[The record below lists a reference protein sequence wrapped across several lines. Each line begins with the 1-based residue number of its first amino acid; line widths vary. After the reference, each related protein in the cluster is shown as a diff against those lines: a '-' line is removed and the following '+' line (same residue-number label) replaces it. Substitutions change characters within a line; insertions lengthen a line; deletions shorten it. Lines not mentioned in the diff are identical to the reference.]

1 MPYHSLNDPVISHN
15 DARMFYKGSM
25 LAKFCSMGSVSS
37 SKWFP
42 CYITIYDSLLR
53 LYDDEE
59 TATRN
64 PSNSVLQ
71 IVLDSKRRPST
82 WKLKNYSK
90 VSGKVINFYTFYI
103 LKDSAALGLFSFKRK
118 LKLGS
123 LDLDVIDQLIRCI
136 ELNTQNKST
145 DVLRN

>member
-1 MPYHSLNDPVISHN
+1 MPYHSLNDPVIPHN
-15 DARMFYKGSM
+15 DARMFYKGPM
-25 LAKFCSMGSVSS
+25 LAKFCSMGFVSS

-42 CYITIYDSLLR
+42 CYITIYDSILR

-71 IVLDSKRRPST
+71 IVLDDKRRPST

-90 VSGKVINFYTFYI
+90 VSGKIINFYTFYI
-103 LKDSAALGLFSFKRK
+103 LKDSAALGLLSFKRK

>member
-1 MPYHSLNDPVISHN
+1 MPYHSLNDPVISLG
-15 DARMFYKGSM
+15 DTRMIYKGPL

-42 CYITIYDSLLR
+42 CYLTIYDGILR

-71 IVLDSKRRPST
+71 MVLDSKLRPST
-82 WKLKNYSK
+82 WKLKNYSI
-90 VSGKVINFYTFYI
+90 VSHKVINFYTFYI
-103 LKDSAALGLFSFKRK
+103 LKDSAALGWFSFKRK

-123 LDLDVIDQLIRCI
+123 LDMDTIDQLIRCI
-136 ELNTQNKST
+136 EFNTQNKST